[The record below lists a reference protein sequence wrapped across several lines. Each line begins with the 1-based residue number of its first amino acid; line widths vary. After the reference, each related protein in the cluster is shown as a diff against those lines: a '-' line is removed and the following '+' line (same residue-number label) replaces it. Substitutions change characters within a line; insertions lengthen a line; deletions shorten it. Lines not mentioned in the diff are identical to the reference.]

1 MLPTIICFID
11 GISVDRVVGFEE
23 LGGQDEFPTLLLS
36 RRLVKSGTLK
46 ALNKKEKGEMKI
58 RKGGRRDDSSDDDV
72 NDDYWT

>member
-11 GISVDRVVGFEE
+11 GVSVDRVVGFEE

-46 ALNKKEKGEMKI
+46 ALNKKEKGEMTI
-58 RKGGRRDDSSDDDV
+58 RQGRRKDDSSDDDV
-72 NDDYWT
+72 NDDY